1 MATYDTIQI
10 GFSSLVSQTH
20 WEALDNQILHFGKIE
35 KMKSVVVD
43 RKKVAV
49 YSFYDIRGAFSAFKH
64 FTSVGFIESADVD
77 VLFVEKISLR
87 EKPITNDI
95 LGPLASFMLSY
106 SYAPTPN
113 TQEAANIAH
122 STDFPLPNTLLA
134 DKNEDFVEF
143 LKNGSLD
150 MNQFASDTN
159 QRLNHKTLWEHRN
172 NHLAN
177 SDIVTKANVAKNNV
191 IDIRRIAQG
200 LDTRTTVM
208 LRNIPNKVDQQMLKD
223 YLDVTNKYTYDFLC
237 E

>member
-1 MATYDTIQI
+1 
-10 GFSSLVSQTH
+10 
-20 WEALDNQILHFGKIE
+20 
-35 KMKSVVVD
+35 MKSVVVD
-43 RKKVAV
+43 CKKVAV

-64 FTSVGFIESADVD
+64 FTSVGFIESADIN
-77 VLFVEKISLR
+77 VLFVEKTSLR
-87 EKPITNDI
+87 ETPITSDI
-95 LGPLASFMLSY
+95 LGSFASFVLNY
-106 SYAPTPN
+106 NYAPTPN
-113 TQEAANIAH
+113 TQEATNIAY
-122 STDFPLPNTLLA
+122 STNFPLSNTLA

-150 MNQFASDTN
+150 MNQFASDPN
-159 QRLNHKTLWEHRN
+159 QRSNHKALWENRN
-172 NHLAN
+172 NHLVN